1 MLGGRASRD
10 GRARGAPSRRE
21 PSGEMLEVRPPRRA
35 VGSSRGATHAHPRAE
50 RGEEAAQRADAE
62 VADEGVPG
70 VRRAGHAGLRR
81 RRPVQ
86 EAQGADGA
94 RGRGLAELFRL
105 NRPPRRVGA
114 PRVRRARR
122 AQDCEGEIAM
132 AGIPESF
139 RDLFSKKA
147 FAHLATVG
155 ADGPPQV
162 TPVWCDFDG
171 THVRINTARGRVKDR
186 NLQANPRVAL
196 SILDPDNPYRYLQV
210 RGRVVAMTEAG
221 ADSPIDA
228 LATKDLDQD
237 TYPYRRPGEV

>member
-1 MLGGRASRD
+1 
-10 GRARGAPSRRE
+10 
-21 PSGEMLEVRPPRRA
+21 
-35 VGSSRGATHAHPRAE
+35 
-50 RGEEAAQRADAE
+50 
-62 VADEGVPG
+62 
-70 VRRAGHAGLRR
+70 
-81 RRPVQ
+81 
-86 EAQGADGA
+86 
-94 RGRGLAELFRL
+94 
-105 NRPPRRVGA
+105 
-114 PRVRRARR
+114 
-122 AQDCEGEIAM
+122 M

-155 ADGPPQV
+155 ADGRPQV

-221 ADSPIDA
+221 ADAHIDA
-228 LATKDLDQD
+228 LARKYLDQD
-237 TYPYRRPGEV
+237 TYPYRRPGEVRVTVRILPESAQSMG